1 MLHIKHLHYTTEGV
15 QGSFVCESVVSGNS
29 SLRINKQSEHV
40 EKNIHVRHVNT
51 LQIQKE
57 T

>member
-15 QGSFVCESVVSGNS
+15 QGSLVCESVVSGNS

-40 EKNIHVRHVNT
+40 EQNIHVRHVNT